1 MSKTKTFLAG
11 LYVAVI
17 YIIVILYMVS
27 CNSPHRDSM
36 PKKKATLVVNH
47 SDKDIIIETL
57 HSGNID
63 KGIYKVLIDSSEYII
78 ISKETSQGTSVAITK
93 HN

>member
-1 MSKTKTFLAG
+1 MKKKNFLMG

-17 YIIVILYMVS
+17 YGIVIFSMTS
-27 CNSPHRDSM
+27 CNVEQT
-36 PKKKATLVVNH
+36 KTATQVINH

-57 HSGNID
+57 HEGSLNS
-63 KGIYKVLIDSSEYII
+63 GIYKVSVDTSQYII
-78 ISKETSQGTSVAITK
+78 AINHYDAIAITK